1 VPKLYCKR
9 AHPNEISV
17 PSEDDLDW
25 NVSLAGT
32 AMMLNNIVR
41 KLAEFRKRAEKDPK
55 VREQLVK
62 AFRKGLKNH
71 LQDYEKILG
80 VKLT

>member
-1 VPKLYCKR
+1 MNKQTFDELWSS
-9 AHPNEISV
+9 HPDAPAQN
-17 PSEDDLDW
+17 PD
-25 NVSLAGT
+25 
-32 AMMLNNIVR
+32 
-41 KLAEFRKRAEKDPK
+41 DPK